1 MGSCM
6 SSVHLYQAEK
16 KDVESVYDLLI
27 EFKEFDLKDAEL
39 PEIDRDKLLN
49 CINVI
54 LKRGKIILAKD
65 LDKKELMGLCM
76 FHKSEYW
83 FSKHQLMNIHVLYIR
98 KSYRN
103 FKLVKTIIDSVKN
116 VSEGLPITISVTSGL
131 HIDPVFE
138 KLGFQN
144 MGSNWRLL

>member
-1 MGSCM
+1 M
-6 SSVHLYQAEK
+6 
-16 KDVESVYDLLI
+16 LI

-83 FSKHQLMNIHVLYIR
+83 FSKQQLMNIHVLYIR
-98 KSYRN
+98 KNYRN

>member
-1 MGSCM
+1 MT
-6 SSVHLYQAEK
+6 SVHLYQAEQ
-16 KDVESVYDLLI
+16 KDFQNVYDLLI
-27 EFKEFDLKDAEL
+27 EFKEFDLKDARL
-39 PEIDRDKLLN
+39 PDIDETKLTN

-54 LKRGKIILAKD
+54 LKKGKIILAKD
-65 LDKKELMGLCM
+65 VDKKELMGLCM

-83 FSKHQLMNIHVLYIR
+83 FSKEQLMNIHVLYIR
-98 KSYRN
+98 QSFRN

-116 VSEGLPITISVTSGL
+116 VSEGLPINLSVTSGL

-138 KLGFQN
+138 KLGFEN

>member
-1 MGSCM
+1 MT
-6 SSVHLYQAEK
+6 SVHLYQAEQ
-16 KDVESVYDLLI
+16 KDFQSVYDLLI
-27 EFKEFDLKDAEL
+27 EFKEFDLKDAQL
-39 PEIDRDKLLN
+39 PDIDKDKLTN

-54 LKRGKIILAKD
+54 LKKGKIILAKD

-83 FSKHQLMNIHVLYIR
+83 FSKEQLMNIHVLYIR
-98 KSYRN
+98 KSFRN
-103 FKLVKTIIDSVKN
+103 FKLVKTIIESVKN
-116 VSEGLPITISVTSGL
+116 VSEGLPINISVTSGL

-138 KLGFQN
+138 KLGFEN

>member
-1 MGSCM
+1 M
-6 SSVHLYQAEK
+6 SSIHLYQAEK
-16 KDVESVYDLLI
+16 KDVENVYDLLI
-27 EFKEFDLKDAEL
+27 EFKEFDLKDARL

-83 FSKHQLMNIHVLYIR
+83 FSKEQLMNIHVLYIR
-98 KSYRN
+98 KSFRN
-103 FKLVKTIIDSVKN
+103 FKLVKTIIESVKN
-116 VSEGLPITISVTSGL
+116 VSEGLPINISVTSGL

-138 KLGFQN
+138 KLGFEN

>member
-1 MGSCM
+1 MT
-6 SSVHLYQAEK
+6 SVHLYQAEQ
-16 KDVESVYDLLI
+16 KDFENVYDLLI
-27 EFKEFDLKDAEL
+27 EFKEFDLKDAQL
-39 PEIDRDKLLN
+39 PEIDKDKLTN
-49 CINVI
+49 CIQVI
-54 LKRGKIILAKD
+54 LKKGKKILAKD

-83 FSKHQLMNIHVLYIR
+83 FSKEQLMNIHVLYIR
-98 KSYRN
+98 KSFRN
-103 FKLVKTIIDSVKN
+103 YKLVKTIIDSVKN
-116 VSEGLPITISVTSGL
+116 VSEGLPINLSVTSGL

>member
-1 MGSCM
+1 MT
-6 SSVHLYQAEK
+6 SVHLYQAEQ
-16 KDVESVYDLLI
+16 KDFENVYDLLI
-27 EFKEFDLKDAEL
+27 EFKEVDLKDAQL
-39 PEIDRDKLLN
+39 PDIDKDKLTN

-54 LKRGKIILAKD
+54 LKKGKIILAKD

-83 FSKHQLMNIHVLYIR
+83 FSKEQLMNIHVLYIR
-98 KSYRN
+98 KSFRN
-103 FKLVKTIIDSVKN
+103 YKLVKTIIDSVKN

>member
-1 MGSCM
+1 MT
-6 SSVHLYQAEK
+6 SVHLYQAEQ
-16 KDVESVYDLLI
+16 KDFQSVYDLLI
-27 EFKEFDLKDAEL
+27 EFKEFDLKDAQL
-39 PEIDRDKLLN
+39 PDIDKDKLTN

-54 LKRGKIILAKD
+54 LKKGKIILAKD
-65 LDKKELMGLCM
+65 LNKKELMGLCM

-83 FSKHQLMNIHVLYIR
+83 FSKEQLMSIHVLYIR
-98 KSYRN
+98 KSFRN

-116 VSEGLPITISVTSGL
+116 VSEGLPISLSVTSGL

-138 KLGFQN
+138 KLGFEN

>member
-1 MGSCM
+1 MT
-6 SSVHLYQAEK
+6 SVHLYQAEQ
-16 KDVESVYDLLI
+16 KDFENVYDLLI
-27 EFKEFDLKDAEL
+27 EFKEFDLKDAQL
-39 PEIDRDKLLN
+39 PDIDKDKLTN
-49 CINVI
+49 CIQVI
-54 LKRGKIILAKD
+54 LKKGKIILAKD

-83 FSKHQLMNIHVLYIR
+83 FSKKQLMNIHVLYIR
-98 KSYRN
+98 KSFRN
-103 FKLVKTIIDSVKN
+103 YKLVKTIIDSVKN
-116 VSEGLPITISVTSGL
+116 VSEGLPINLSVTSGL

>member
-1 MGSCM
+1 MT
-6 SSVHLYQAEK
+6 SVHLYQAEQ
-16 KDVESVYDLLI
+16 KDFENVYDLLI
-27 EFKEFDLKDAEL
+27 EFKEFDLKDAQL
-39 PEIDRDKLLN
+39 PDIDKDKLTN

-54 LKRGKIILAKD
+54 LKKGKIILAKD
-65 LDKKELMGLCM
+65 VDKKELMGLCM

-83 FSKHQLMNIHVLYIR
+83 FSKEQLMNIHVLYIR
-98 KSYRN
+98 KSFRN
-103 FKLVKTIIDSVKN
+103 YKLVKTIIDSVKN
-116 VSEGLPITISVTSGL
+116 VSEGLPINLSVTSGL

>member
-1 MGSCM
+1 MT
-6 SSVHLYQAEK
+6 SVHLYQAEQ
-16 KDVESVYDLLI
+16 KDFQSVYDLLI
-27 EFKEFDLKDAEL
+27 EFKEFDLKDAQL
-39 PEIDRDKLLN
+39 PDIDKDKLTN

-54 LKRGKIILAKD
+54 LKKGKIILAKD

-83 FSKHQLMNIHVLYIR
+83 FSKEQLMSIHVLYIR
-98 KSYRN
+98 KSFRN
-103 FKLVKTIIDSVKN
+103 FKLVKTIVDSVKN
-116 VSEGLPITISVTSGL
+116 VSEGLPISLSVTSGL

>member
-1 MGSCM
+1 M
-6 SSVHLYQAEK
+6 SSIHLYQAEK
-16 KDVESVYDLLI
+16 KDVENVYDLLI
-27 EFKEFDLKDAEL
+27 EFKEFDLKDARL

-98 KSYRN
+98 KNYRN

>member
-1 MGSCM
+1 M
-6 SSVHLYQAEK
+6 SSIHLCQAEK
-16 KDVESVYDLLI
+16 KDVENVYDLLI

-83 FSKHQLMNIHVLYIR
+83 FSKQQLMNIHVLYIR
-98 KSYRN
+98 KNYRN

>member
-1 MGSCM
+1 MT
-6 SSVHLYQAEK
+6 SVHLYQAEQ
-16 KDVESVYDLLI
+16 KDFENVYDLLI
-27 EFKEFDLKDAEL
+27 EFKEFDLKHAQL
-39 PEIDRDKLLN
+39 PDIDKDKLTN

-54 LKRGKIILAKD
+54 LKKGKIILAKD
-65 LDKKELMGLCM
+65 VDKKELMGLCM

-83 FSKHQLMNIHVLYIR
+83 FSKEQLMNIHVLYIR
-98 KSYRN
+98 KSFRN
-103 FKLVKTIIDSVKN
+103 YKLVKTIIDSVKN
-116 VSEGLPITISVTSGL
+116 VSEGLPINLSVTSGL

>member
-1 MGSCM
+1 M
-6 SSVHLYQAEK
+6 SSIHLYQAEK
-16 KDVESVYDLLI
+16 KDVENVYDLLI
-27 EFKEFDLKDAEL
+27 EFKEFDLKHAEL

-83 FSKHQLMNIHVLYIR
+83 FSKKQLMNIHVLYIR
-98 KSYRN
+98 KNYRN

-138 KLGFQN
+138 RLGFQN

>member
-1 MGSCM
+1 MTSG
-6 SSVHLYQAEK
+6 HLYQAEQ
-16 KDVESVYDLLI
+16 KDFENVYDLLI
-27 EFKEFDLKDAEL
+27 EFKEFDLKDAQL
-39 PEIDRDKLLN
+39 PEIDKDKLTN
-49 CINVI
+49 CIQVI
-54 LKRGKIILAKD
+54 LKKGKIILAKD

-83 FSKHQLMNIHVLYIR
+83 FSKKQLMNIHVLYIR
-98 KSYRN
+98 KSFRN
-103 FKLVKTIIDSVKN
+103 YKLVKTIIDSVKN
-116 VSEGLPITISVTSGL
+116 VSEGLPINLSVTSGL

>member
-1 MGSCM
+1 MT
-6 SSVHLYQAEK
+6 SVHLYQAEQ
-16 KDVESVYDLLI
+16 KDFQNVYDLLI
-27 EFKEFDLKDAEL
+27 EFKEFDLKYARL
-39 PEIDRDKLLN
+39 PDIDETKLTN

-54 LKRGKIILAKD
+54 LKKGKIILAKD

-83 FSKHQLMNIHVLYIR
+83 FSKEQLMNIHVLYIR
-98 KSYRN
+98 KSFRN

-116 VSEGLPITISVTSGL
+116 VSEGLPINISVTSGL

-138 KLGFQN
+138 KLGFEN

>member
-1 MGSCM
+1 MT
-6 SSVHLYQAEK
+6 SVHLYQAEQ
-16 KDVESVYDLLI
+16 KDFENVYDLLI
-27 EFKEFDLKDAEL
+27 EFKEFDLKHAQL
-39 PEIDRDKLLN
+39 PDIDKDKLTN

-54 LKRGKIILAKD
+54 LKKGKIILAKD

-83 FSKHQLMNIHVLYIR
+83 FSKKQLMNIHVLYIR
-98 KSYRN
+98 KSFRN
-103 FKLVKTIIDSVKN
+103 YKLVKTIIDSVKN
-116 VSEGLPITISVTSGL
+116 VSEGLPINLSVTSGL

>member
-1 MGSCM
+1 M

-83 FSKHQLMNIHVLYIR
+83 FSKKQLMNIHVLYIR
-98 KSYRN
+98 KNYRN

>member
-1 MGSCM
+1 MT
-6 SSVHLYQAEK
+6 SVHLYQAEQ
-16 KDVESVYDLLI
+16 KDFQSVYDLLI
-27 EFKEFDLKDAEL
+27 EFKEFDLKDAQL
-39 PEIDRDKLLN
+39 PDIDKDKLTN

-54 LKRGKIILAKD
+54 LKKGKIILAKD

-83 FSKHQLMNIHVLYIR
+83 FSKEQLMNIHVLYIR
-98 KSYRN
+98 KSFRN

-116 VSEGLPITISVTSGL
+116 VSEGLPINISVTSGL

>member
-1 MGSCM
+1 MT
-6 SSVHLYQAEK
+6 SVHLYQAEQ
-16 KDVESVYDLLI
+16 KDFENVYDLLI
-27 EFKEFDLKDAEL
+27 EFKEFDLKDAQL
-39 PEIDRDKLLN
+39 PDIDKDKLTN
-49 CINVI
+49 CIQVI
-54 LKRGKIILAKD
+54 LKKGKIILAKD

-83 FSKHQLMNIHVLYIR
+83 FSKERLMNIHVLYIR
-98 KSYRN
+98 KSFRN
-103 FKLVKTIIDSVKN
+103 YKLVKTIIDSVKN
-116 VSEGLPITISVTSGL
+116 VSEGLPINLSVTSGL

>member
-1 MGSCM
+1 MT
-6 SSVHLYQAEK
+6 SVHLYQAEQ
-16 KDVESVYDLLI
+16 KDFENVYDLLI
-27 EFKEFDLKDAEL
+27 ELKEFDLKHAQL
-39 PEIDRDKLLN
+39 PDIDKDKLTN

-54 LKRGKIILAKD
+54 LKKGKIILAKD
-65 LDKKELMGLCM
+65 VDKKELMGLCM

-83 FSKHQLMNIHVLYIR
+83 FSKEQLMNIHVLYIR
-98 KSYRN
+98 KSFRN
-103 FKLVKTIIDSVKN
+103 YKLVKTIIDSVKN
-116 VSEGLPITISVTSGL
+116 VSEGLPINLSVTSGL

>member
-1 MGSCM
+1 M

-16 KDVESVYDLLI
+16 KDVENVYDLLI
-27 EFKEFDLKDAEL
+27 EFKEVDLKDAEL

>member
-1 MGSCM
+1 M

-83 FSKHQLMNIHVLYIR
+83 FSKQQLMNIHVLYIR
-98 KSYRN
+98 QNYRN

>member
-1 MGSCM
+1 M
-6 SSVHLYQAEK
+6 SSIHLYQAEK
-16 KDVESVYDLLI
+16 KDVENVYDLLI
-27 EFKEFDLKDAEL
+27 EFKEFDLKDARL

-65 LDKKELMGLCM
+65 LDKKELMGVCI

-83 FSKHQLMNIHVLYIR
+83 FSKDHIMNIHILYIR

-116 VSEGLPITISVTSGL
+116 VSEGLPISLSVTSGL

-138 KLGFQN
+138 KLGFEN
-144 MGSNWRLL
+144 MGSNW